1 MDQFLSTLHRGSL
14 CKQEHHRL

>member
-14 CKQEHHRL
+14 CKQ